1 MNDTDENLSKMNPTP
16 LTFHPNGDPDWRAR
30 AGAIGGAS
38 KSTAKAA
45 AAVLNGRKGGRPRK
59 ATQTPPEP
67 IQDVSRNDPENL
79 RPEVLPS

>member
-1 MNDTDENLSKMNPTP
+1 MNSETQTPSPQSNPDY
-16 LTFHPNGDPDWRAR
+16 HRR

-38 KSTAKAA
+38 KSAAKAA

-59 ATQTPPEP
+59 AAKTLPGA